1 MGTAWTDAPGN
12 WPQFRGPGARGV
24 SEGQALPHQW
34 SAEPTSRNIEWQREI
49 PGRAW
54 SSPIVWG
61 ERVFLTTAIAQ
72 GEVEAPKKGLYFGGE
87 RPDAPDLTHE
97 WKVLCLD
104 IQSGGVLWERTVHEG
119 KPPMPRHLKNS
130 YASETPVTDGERVYA
145 YFGNLGLWCLDMD
158 GNEVWSQKMEPR
170 KLRFGWGTAAS
181 PVLHEDRLYIL
192 NDNQEDSYLQAL
204 DKLTG
209 KEIWRV
215 QRDERS
221 NWSTPY
227 VWVNE
232 HRVEIVTAGSD
243 QVRSYGLDG
252 ELLWTLQGMSSI
264 TIATPYAADGL
275 LYLSSG
281 YVGDKQRPLYA
292 VKPGAKG
299 DISLPEDADANEWI
313 AWSRPQAAPYN
324 PSTLV
329 YGDRLYVLTDGGAVS
344 CFKAK
349 DGAVLYELERIP
361 DGRRF
366 TCSPW
371 AYDGKI
377 FCLNEDGVTFVLQA
391 GDQFAVL
398 GQNALT
404 EDDMGMATPALAGD
418 RLIIR
423 TSARVYCIRN
433 GEKG

>member
-1 MGTAWTDAPGN
+1 MNILLKAVLCVGLAMGTAWTDAPGN

-192 NDNQEDSYLQAL
+192 NDNEEDSYLQAL

-281 YVGDKQRPLYA
+281 YVGDKQR
-292 VKPGAKG
+292 
-299 DISLPEDADANEWI
+299 
-313 AWSRPQAAPYN
+313 RCM
-324 PSTLV
+324 PSNLGQRATYRCRKMRTPTSGLR
-329 YGDRLYVLTDGGAVS
+329 G
-344 CFKAK
+344 
-349 DGAVLYELERIP
+349 P
-361 DGRRF
+361 GRRRRR
-366 TCSPW
+366 TIRRLWCM
-371 AYDGKI
+371 AIGCM
-377 FCLNEDGVTFVLQA
+377 CLPTAGRYRASKLKMAPSSMSWSGFPMGEDL
-391 GDQFAVL
+391 
-398 GQNALT
+398 
-404 EDDMGMATPALAGD
+404 PARRGPTTAKS
-418 RLIIR
+418 
-423 TSARVYCIRN
+423 SASMKTV
-433 GEKG
+433 